1 MKDILKLC
9 VSLGLVCLV
18 GAGALA
24 YVNNV
29 TDGPRKAAAKATLT
43 DGLKLVLPLETATI
57 ASNDEEG
64 APENEK
70 VVVIDGVKLYRAFDA
85 AGNEIAVA
93 AEAEGK
99 GLCGMVKTLT
109 GIDKDGRIIH
119 VIVTSHSETP
129 GLGTQATDR
138 KEKKSIWGG
147 GKALAEGELPPNPY
161 LDGKYNGKEARP
173 FTVIDGVS
181 GATYSSTAVHN
192 AVNKACRAY
201 GKYKKN

>member
-1 MKDILKLC
+1 
-9 VSLGLVCLV
+9 
-18 GAGALA
+18 
-24 YVNNV
+24 
-29 TDGPRKAAAKATLT
+29 
-43 DGLKLVLPLETATI
+43 
-57 ASNDEEG
+57 
-64 APENEK
+64 
-70 VVVIDGVKLYRAFDA
+70 
-85 AGNEIAVA
+85 
-93 AEAEGK
+93 
-99 GLCGMVKTLT
+99 MVKTLT

-173 FTVIDGVS
+173 FTALDGVS

-201 GKYKKN
+201 GKYKAN

>member
-1 MKDILKLC
+1 MKDILRLC

-70 VVVIDGVKLYRAFDA
+70 VIVVDGVKLYRAYDV

-99 GLCGMVKTLT
+99 GFGGMVKTLT

-173 FTVIDGVS
+173 FTAIDGVS

-201 GKYKKN
+201 GKYKAN

>member
-1 MKDILKLC
+1 MKDILRLC

-43 DGLKLVLPLETATI
+43 DGLKLVLPVETATI

-85 AGNEIAVA
+85 ARTEIAVA

-99 GLCGMVKTLT
+99 GFGDMVKTLT

-138 KEKKSIWGG
+138 KMKKSIWGG

-173 FTVIDGVS
+173 FTAIDGVS

-201 GKYKKN
+201 GKYKAN